1 MPMFYFRPFN
11 FHKKKPSSP
20 YDITEHDVLIAV
32 IIGIVALALLIG
44 LIGIPAYMVWQGAL
58 Q

>member
-20 YDITEHDVLIAV
+20 YDITEQDVMIAVLIGV
-32 IIGIVALALLIG
+32 IALALVVG
-44 LIGIPAYMVWQGAL
+44 LIGVPAYMVWMAGVK
-58 Q
+58 